1 MNLTARELSSSG
13 RGAISVI
20 AVRGARALEYVA
32 CLTGLTDLASGHVRL
47 ARLTIDGIQLD
58 ELLVCVDSAEH
69 VELHVHGSPPI
80 VRGLLAHASAQGSSI
95 GQTETQRTLA
105 VAIEERAWSAV
116 ARAECDAA
124 ARVLLDQANGALRRA
139 VHELADAAP
148 PERAR
153 RAAELAQRGRTLKT
167 LFRPP
172 RVVLAGPTNAGK
184 STLFNLLVGEDRA
197 LVSEEH
203 GTTRDVLY
211 ARARL
216 GAYAIRL
223 YDTAGER
230 DLRGASSS
238 SASVE
243 RGGQAR
249 ARNES
254 ERADLVLWLDPL
266 GRAPA
271 PVSPSRV
278 VVILSRADERAE
290 TRRDTAL
297 PSISARDAAAAARR
311 TVADLFHSSLH
322 LPREP
327 WSPGAAVPF
336 EPDLGDALMHV
347 AESPSRGAPLAA
359 LLRMLGPA
367 PDVACSARFP

>member
-1 MNLTARELSSSG
+1 MNLEARELSSSG

-20 AVRGARALEYVA
+20 AVCGARALEYVA
-32 CLTGLTDLASGHVRL
+32 RLTGLTDLASGHVRL
-47 ARLTIDGIQLD
+47 AQLTIDGIQLD
-58 ELLVCVDSAEH
+58 ELLVCVDSTER

-80 VRGLLAHASAQGSSI
+80 VRRLLADASSKGGFI
-95 GQTETQRTLA
+95 GPFETERTLA
-105 VAIEERAWSAV
+105 VEQRAWLAV

-139 VHELADAAP
+139 VNELADAAP

-153 RAAELAQRGRTLKT
+153 RAAELAERGRTLSA

-184 STLFNLLVGEDRA
+184 STLFNLLVGEERA
-197 LVSEEH
+197 LVSADH
-203 GTTRDVLY
+203 GTTRDVLF

-216 GAYAIRL
+216 GAYAVRL

-230 DLRGASSS
+230 DLRDATSRA
-238 SASVE
+238 ASVE
-243 RGGQAR
+243 RAGQAR
-249 ARNES
+249 ARNEG

-266 GRAPA
+266 GRASA
-271 PVSPSRV
+271 HVSPSRV
-278 VVILSRADERAE
+278 AVIVSRADERAE
-290 TRRDTAL
+290 SRRDAEL
-297 PSISARDAAAAARR
+297 PSISVREAAAAARR
-311 TVADLFHSSLH
+311 TVVDLFHSSLR

-336 EPDLGDALMHV
+336 ESALGDALMHV
-347 AESPSRGAPLAA
+347 AESPSRGVPLAT